1 MFGLFHIYIFC
12 LICEILTPA
21 VPAECPFYLCGS
33 AYLGAQEISFRDR
46 RPNMKKILLLNITLL
61 VTHGSTF
68 SLASPVQTNNP
79 GLNGPMQKMPLTLT
93 IYKSSWSRWSW
104 NEAGWFSKWV
114 QPPLWCLVPIQLDGT
129 YVHSESFL
137 FNLWLCHFCD
147 HFYIFSPCRQLPAVQ
162 NVLFAHQVEDDI
174 TFTNRACI
182 VLNYA
187 IASLKSVY
195 RFIVYRHIPPN

>member
-1 MFGLFHIYIFC
+1 
-12 LICEILTPA
+12 
-21 VPAECPFYLCGS
+21 
-33 AYLGAQEISFRDR
+33 
-46 RPNMKKILLLNITLL
+46 MKKILLLNITLL
-61 VTHGSTF
+61 GSTF

-79 GLNGPMQKMPLTLT
+79 GLNGQMQKMPLTLT

-147 HFYIFSPCRQLPAVQ
+147 HFYIFPLVDNSLRSRMSFLRIRWKMTSLLQIGHALFWIMLSPHC
-162 NVLFAHQVEDDI
+162 
-174 TFTNRACI
+174 NR
-182 VLNYA
+182 V
-187 IASLKSVY
+187 IAS
-195 RFIVYRHIPPN
+195 